1 MLGPENAIWDDGEWV
16 SWAEINSHLWQ
27 LEMRERYPNA
37 DLELVPFF
45 KDLLELAQRY
55 YFATNRHLQIY
66 GDLGELFAAITYG
79 MQLVKVYAEGHD
91 GRIGNDFVEVKTIT
105 PFKQNDVIEV
115 KLSGNFNKLVV
126 VKITEDFEVSSL
138 MVDRSELPKSN
149 SDKLRISWADLEP
162 FAR

>member
-1 MLGPENAIWDDGEWV
+1 MLGPENAIWEDGEWV

-27 LEMRERYPNA
+27 LEMQSRYPNA
-37 DLELVPFF
+37 DLQLVPFF
-45 KDLLELAQRY
+45 KDLLELAQSY
-55 YFATNRHLQIY
+55 YFETNRHLQVY

-79 MQLVKVYAEGHD
+79 MQFAQTYAQGHD
-91 GRIGNDFVEVKTIT
+91 GRVGNDLVEVKTIT

-138 MVDRSELPKSN
+138 LVDRKHLPKS
-149 SDKLRISWADLEP
+149 SSGKLRISWADLEP
-162 FAR
+162 ISQ